1 VAAQPTTTSP
11 PMAVGMAQVEQ
22 EMWARYRSTG
32 SMDLREQLIE
42 RYAPIIKNV
51 VARLPV
57 HLPTH
62 VDQDDLIGYGAVGL
76 LEAIDRFDPDL
87 GIKFETFARKRIR
100 GAALDAVRSQSALSR
115 GVHERIRNI
124 SETYARLEVELGR
137 PAEDEEVATELG
149 VTTEDLDQAAQLAA
163 WEMLSLDQP
172 LRNNEGAAI
181 SLGETLGDDST
192 PDPSDRAVYSDMLDR
207 LTDSIDHLPERERI
221 LLGLYYVEGLTM
233 QEIAEIFHV
242 TKPRICQIHNRALLR
257 LRGIMEEEEA

>member
-1 VAAQPTTTSP
+1 MQKA
-11 PMAVGMAQVEQ
+11 EQ
-22 EMWARYRSTG
+22 ELWSRYRSTG
-32 SMDLREQLIE
+32 SAELREQLIE

-62 VDQDDLIGYGAVGL
+62 VDLDDLVGYGAVGL
-76 LEAIDRFDPDL
+76 LEAIDRFDPGL

-100 GAALDAVRSQSALSR
+100 GAALDAVRAQSALSR
-115 GVHERIRNI
+115 GAHERIRTI
-124 SETYARLEVELGR
+124 SATYTRLEVELGR
-137 PAEDEEVATELG
+137 PAQDEEVAAELG
-149 VTTEDLDQAAQLAA
+149 ITTENLDQAAQLAA

-172 LRNNEGAAI
+172 LRSDEGTSV
-181 SLGETLGDDST
+181 SLGETIGDDTT
-192 PDPSDRAVYSDMLDR
+192 PDPSDHVVQADLLER
-207 LTDSIDHLPERERI
+207 LTESVDHLPERERI

-257 LRGIMEEEEA
+257 LKGLMEPAVDDGD